1 MVSYVTDYNSEVR
14 QAAIYGCGVL
24 GMCGGPNFAGVCAE
38 IMPFLLQVINSP
50 DSRSTDNISATE
62 NAVSAIAKILEFN
75 SSAVN
80 VDEILPHW
88 YGYIIMLSFLFEII
102 LNIIFSGCV
111 IYQCVKTQMKLHL
124 YMVTYANLLKITIPW
139 YWDLTILI
147 FLV

>member
-1 MVSYVTDYNSEVR
+1 MVGYVTDFNSEVR

-24 GMCGGPNFAGVCAE
+24 GMCGGPGFATVCAE

-50 DSRSTDNISATE
+50 EAHTTDNISATE

-88 YGYIIMLSFLFEII
+88 YDIINSCNYFR
-102 LNIIFSGCV
+102 LNTNYV
-111 IYQCVKTQMKLHL
+111 
-124 YMVTYANLLKITIPW
+124 
-139 YWDLTILI
+139 
-147 FLV
+147 